1 MYPYVRLN
9 GSITRH
15 EDATISP
22 MSPGFLY
29 GDGAFETVRWVPGRG
44 AFRLSRHA
52 ARLSR
57 ALEFLSISPA
67 PTSTEF
73 ADAMRETVE
82 VNAPDGD
89 VAVRLTVAEGETPG
103 NPTVLVM
110 LRDISYTRE
119 MYERGVSATLLEGGG
134 GPLTKHKS
142 LNYAAHW
149 RARRIAAI
157 GGHAEALAYDARGNI
172 LEGST
177 SNLFIVSQ
185 GKAMTP
191 PSDMPLLPGITR
203 AAVIE
208 LASAEGIVAE
218 ERVLSRPDLRHA
230 DEAFLT
236 NAVAGALP
244 LTGVD
249 GDAIGTGGVGSVTA
263 RLAAAYRRAA
273 ADELDTRA

>member
-1 MYPYVRLN
+1 VYPYVRLN
-9 GSITRH
+9 GSITHH
-15 EDATISP
+15 EDATVSP
-22 MSPGFLY
+22 ISPGFLY
-29 GDGAFETVRWVPGRG
+29 GDGAFETVRWVLGSG
-44 AFRLSRHA
+44 AFRLGDHA
-52 ARLSR
+52 ARLTR
-57 ALEFLSISPA
+57 ALEFLGISPA
-67 PTSTEF
+67 PTAAEC
-73 ADAMRETVE
+73 AAAMRETVA

-103 NPTVLVM
+103 NPTTLVM
-110 LRDISYTRE
+110 LRDIPYTAE

-149 RARRIAAI
+149 RARRIAAM
-157 GGHAEALAYDARGNI
+157 GGYAEALAYDAQGHI

-203 AAVIE
+203 AAV
-208 LASAEGIVAE
+208 LDFAAADGIVAE
-218 ERVLSRPDLRHA
+218 ERVISRPDLRRA

-236 NAVAGALP
+236 NAVAGVLP

-249 GDAIGTGGVGSVTA
+249 GDAIGTGGVGPVTA
-263 RLAAAYRRAA
+263 RLAAAYRRAV
-273 ADELDTRA
+273 ADELDSRA